1 MSDSFYYG
9 NPNLKR
15 AGVELQYEDWQLEE
29 YAKCADNPIY
39 FLEKYMKI
47 VSVDKG
53 LVSFDL
59 YPFQREIAVKVINN
73 RFVICKMPRQSGK
86 TTTIA
91 GLILWHVLFNA
102 NFQVAVLAHKADQ
115 AREILGRIQLA
126 YESLPLWL
134 QQGINSWNKGSIEL
148 ENGSKIKAS
157 ATSSSSIRGG
167 SFNLIYLDEFAFVEP
182 GLQQEFFASV
192 YPTISSGNTSKVLI
206 TSTPKGLELFY
217 KIWTDSVE
225 GKNSY
230 VRVDVGWWDV
240 PGRDEEWRVETI
252 RNTSEEQF
260 RQEFGCEFLGSSDT
274 LIAGD
279 VLARI
284 PTISPIET
292 KNNDLYIYEHP
303 KKTGVYAM
311 SVDCSRGTGHDY
323 SAFTVIDVSSVPYKI
338 VATYKNNK
346 ISPLIYPNVIYSVAK
361 YYDNALVLVEV
372 NDIGQQVVDLLRIDL
387 EYDNLLVSKS
397 MGRAGQVL
405 SAGHGRGAQTAG
417 VKTTK
422 QVKRIGCANLK
433 TLVEANKLILNDF
446 NVLNELSTFVY
457 NGTSYEA
464 EEGKHDDLAMSLV
477 LFAWLTNQ
485 QYFKELTNI
494 DIRQNLY
501 DDNLKA
507 IEEDLTPFGFIN
519 DGSVHNLYDEEFN
532 EFTNS
537 YIL

>member
-1 MSDSFYYG
+1 MSDTSYYG
-9 NPNLKR
+9 NFNLKR

-29 YAKCADNPIY
+29 YAKCAENPIY
-39 FLEKYMKI
+39 FLETYMKI

-115 AREILGRIQLA
+115 AREILSRIQLA

-134 QQGINSWNKGSIEL
+134 QQGIVSWNKGSIEL

-192 YPTISSGNTSKVLI
+192 YPTISSGSTSKVLI

-240 PGRDEEWRVETI
+240 PGRDEKWRLETI

-284 PTISPIET
+284 PTIAPIET
-292 KNNDLYIYEHP
+292 KNNDLRIYEHP
-303 KKTGVYAM
+303 KKSGIYTM

-323 SAFTVIDVSSVPYKI
+323 SAFTVIDVSAVPYKV

-346 ISPLIYPNVIYSVAK
+346 ISPLIYPTVINSVAR
-361 YYDNALVLVEV
+361 YYENALVLVEV

-387 EYDNLLVSKS
+387 EYDNLLVSKT

-405 SAGHGRGAQTAG
+405 SAGHGKGSQTAG

-433 TLVEANKLILNDF
+433 TIVETNRLIINDF
-446 NVLNELSTFVY
+446 NILNELSTFVF
-457 NGTSYEA
+457 NGSSYEA

-477 LFAWLTNQ
+477 LFSWLTNQ

-494 DIRQNLY
+494 DIRQNLF
-501 DDNLKA
+501 DDNMRA
-507 IEEDLTPFGFIN
+507 MEEELTPFGFIN
-519 DGSVHNLYDEEFN
+519 DGSVHNLYDEELN

>member
-1 MSDSFYYG
+1 MSDSSYYG
-9 NPNLKR
+9 NFNLKR

-29 YAKCADNPIY
+29 YAKCAENPIY
-39 FLEKYMKI
+39 FLETYMKI

-115 AREILGRIQLA
+115 AREILSRIQLA

-134 QQGINSWNKGSIEL
+134 QQGIVSWNKGSIEL

-192 YPTISSGNTSKVLI
+192 YPTISSGSTSKVLI

-240 PGRDEEWRVETI
+240 PGRDEQWRLETI

-292 KNNDLYIYEHP
+292 KNNDLRIYEYP
-303 KKTGVYAM
+303 KKSGIYTM

-323 SAFTVIDVSSVPYKI
+323 SAFTVIDVSAVPYKV

-346 ISPLIYPNVIYSVAK
+346 ISPLIYPTVINSVAR
-361 YYDNALVLVEV
+361 YYENALVLVEV

-387 EYDNLLVSKS
+387 EYDNLLVSKT

-405 SAGHGRGAQTAG
+405 SSGHGKGSQTAG

-422 QVKRIGCANLK
+422 QVKRVGCANLK
-433 TLVEANKLILNDF
+433 TIVETNRLIINDF
-446 NVLNELSTFVY
+446 NILNELSTFVF
-457 NGTSYEA
+457 NGSSYEA

-477 LFAWLTNQ
+477 LFSWLTNQ

-501 DDNLKA
+501 DDNMKA
-507 IEEDLTPFGFIN
+507 MEEELTPFGFIN
-519 DGSVHNLYDEEFN
+519 DGSVHDLYDEEFN